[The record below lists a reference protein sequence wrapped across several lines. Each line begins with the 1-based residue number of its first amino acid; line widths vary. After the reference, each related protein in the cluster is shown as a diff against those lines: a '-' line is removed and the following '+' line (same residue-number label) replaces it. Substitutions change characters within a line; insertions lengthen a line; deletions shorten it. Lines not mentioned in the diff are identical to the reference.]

1 MPLVQQILRIC
12 TAGLALGFGLFL
24 VRGVPK
30 PTEASGAGSNTHMCT
45 ATPSLAPEV
54 TPWIEQSAARALLGD
69 PNVAF
74 VDCRPS
80 EQFQSGHISGA
91 LSLPSDGALPS
102 ATLSLLRGTHTIIAY
117 CDARGGCESS
127 QRLAARLREL
137 GMSDVR
143 ILSDG
148 LPAWLT
154 AGYPAESGPCRLC
167 TDPRSDSR
175 AEAQP

>member
-12 TAGLALGFGLFL
+12 TAGLALGFALFL
-24 VRGVPK
+24 IRGVPQ
-30 PTEASGAGSNTHMCT
+30 PAEASGAGNAHMCT

-54 TPWIEQSAARALLGD
+54 TPWIEPSAARALLGD
-69 PNVAF
+69 PSVAF

-80 EQFQSGHISGA
+80 EQFQAGHISGA
-91 LSLPSDGALPS
+91 LSLPSDGELPA
-102 ATLSLLRGTHTIIAY
+102 ATLSLLRGTRTIIAY

-137 GMSDVR
+137 GMRDVR
-143 ILSDG
+143 ILSEG
-148 LPAWLT
+148 LPGWLA

-167 TDPRSDSR
+167 TQ
-175 AEAQP
+175 EQP